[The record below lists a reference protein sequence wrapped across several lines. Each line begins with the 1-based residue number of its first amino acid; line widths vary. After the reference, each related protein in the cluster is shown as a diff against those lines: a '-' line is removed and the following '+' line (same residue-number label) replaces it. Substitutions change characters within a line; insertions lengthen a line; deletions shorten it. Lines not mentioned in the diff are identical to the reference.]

1 MKNLFKSTVV
11 IAGLAVFSMFFGAGN
26 LMYPIKTGIASGH
39 HFFIGMLGF
48 ILTAVLLPVIGL
60 IGVVLFDG
68 DYRAFFERVG
78 YVPGNALIVFC
89 MAIIGPFIAM
99 SRIVTLSYTMLAPF
113 LPGIFNL
120 HIFST
125 LFCLCTYLATYRE
138 NKIIDLL
145 GNIISPAL
153 LISLGIILVKGL
165 LYQKPFVATGLSAGQ
180 IFLQEAIRGYGT
192 LDLLGGI
199 FFGSIVLL
207 LLKNAMKHENNY
219 NVKALCVTAMKAGL
233 LGGVLLA
240 LVYLGMGL
248 LGAFHGSEAF
258 QANLAEQFSY
268 ISLQVLGHSGALVIA
283 TAIFMACFST
293 IIALATV
300 LGEYV
305 HNDVSQQK
313 LSYKTSL
320 VLVLLTTLVVSC
332 SGLNAILTYSL
343 PVINTFYPVFI
354 TITFAN
360 IVYKLFNI
368 KCIKVPALLTLAVAL
383 YYNYPSYALYL
394 NIFN

>member
-1 MKNLFKSTVV
+1 MKNIFKSTVV

-39 HFFIGMLGF
+39 CFFIGMLGF
-48 ILTAVLLPVIGL
+48 ILTAVLLPVMGL
-60 IGVVLFDG
+60 IGIVLFNG
-68 DYRAFFERVG
+68 DYRVFFERIG
-78 YVPGNALIVFC
+78 YIPGNALIGFC
-89 MAIIGPFIAM
+89 MGIIGPFIAM

-113 LPGIFNL
+113 LPDFL
-120 HIFST
+120 TLYIFSA

-145 GNIISPAL
+145 GNVISPAL
-153 LISLGIILVKGL
+153 LISLGIILAKGL
-165 LYQKPFVATGLSAGQ
+165 LYQRPFVHTDMSAGQ

-219 NVKALCVTAMKAGL
+219 NVKVLCYTAIKAGL
-233 LGGVLLA
+233 FGGTLLG
-240 LVYLGMGL
+240 LVYLGMGF
-248 LGAFHGSEAF
+248 LGAFHGSEAL
-258 QANLAEQFSY
+258 QANIAEQFSF
-268 ISLQVLGHSGALVIA
+268 ISLQILGHSGALVIA

-305 HNDVSQQK
+305 HNDISKQK
-313 LSYKTSL
+313 LSYKGSLGL
-320 VLVLLTTLVVSC
+320 VLFSTLFISC
-332 SGLNAILTYSL
+332 SGLDAILTYSL

-360 IVYKLFNI
+360 IAYKLFNFKFI
-368 KCIKVPALLTLAVAL
+368 KIPAFATLLIAI

-394 NIFN
+394 NLFQ

>member
-48 ILTAVLLPVIGL
+48 LLTAVLLPVIGL
-60 IGVVLFDG
+60 VAVVLFNG
-68 DYRAFFERVG
+68 DYRAFFERIG
-78 YVPGNALIVFC
+78 YIPGNAMIGFC

-113 LPGIFNL
+113 LPDFFTL
-120 HIFST
+120 HIFSA
-125 LFCLCTYLATYRE
+125 LFCISTYLATYRE
-138 NKIIDLL
+138 NRIIDLL

-165 LYQKPFVATGLSAGQ
+165 LYQRPFTVTEYSAGQ
-180 IFLQEAIRGYGT
+180 VFLEEAIRGYGT
-192 LDLLGGI
+192 LDLLGGV

-219 NVKALCVTAMKAGL
+219 NVKLLSLTAMKAGL
-233 LGGVLLA
+233 LGGALLA
-240 LVYLGMGL
+240 LVYLGMGF
-248 LGAFHGSEAF
+248 LGAFHGSGML

-268 ISLQVLGHSGALVIA
+268 ISLKILGHGGALVIA

-305 HNDVSQQK
+305 HNDISQQK
-313 LSYKTSL
+313 LSYKMSL
-320 VLVLLTTLVVSC
+320 GIVLVTTLIISC

-343 PVINTFYPVFI
+343 PIVNTFYPVFI
-354 TITFAN
+354 TITFVN
-360 IVYKLFNI
+360 ILYKLFNI
-368 KCIKVPALLTLAVAL
+368 KFIKVPALLTLIVSV
-383 YYNYPSYALYL
+383 YYNYPSYELYL